1 MANASLN
8 TMEGTMQAPE
18 HYSLPLT
25 TLAVVVGFLSLAAAR
40 ADAGNGACT
49 TASDCQDLLPRVCM
63 MCDDGLGRCARWV
76 CEEGTCAIRMCELP
90 PPYDLTGHWSGSE
103 TTSAS
108 GGTLALS
115 ADLTSTSAQKFTG
128 MMTAGEAISCT
139 VKGKRTKKVKARL
152 SCTEGSKIMLTGR
165 LDRTARTIT
174 GTLTWGKHAK
184 RKKVGTFTLTRT
196 SA

>member
-1 MANASLN
+1 MH
-8 TMEGTMQAPE
+8 APE
-18 HYSLPLT
+18 HSGTTSRIGGVFASLPLT

-40 ADAGNGACT
+40 ADAGNSACT
-49 TASDCQDLLPRVCM
+49 TASDCHDLLPKVCM
-63 MCDDGLGRCARWV
+63 MCDDGLGKCARWV
-76 CEEGTCAIRMCELP
+76 CEEATCTIRMCERP
-90 PPYDLTGHWSGSE
+90 PPSDFTGHWSGSE
-103 TTSAS
+103 TTSGG

-115 ADLTSTSAQKFTG
+115 ADLTATSAQKFTG
-128 MMTAGEAISCT
+128 MVTAGEAISCT

-165 LDRTARTIT
+165 LDTTARTIT
-174 GTLTWGKHAK
+174 GTLTWVKHAK